1 MLSERMVAS
10 VVTQE
15 RGRHGSQGKLSAE
28 RRAATAEEIADIV
41 GAVENSTTAAII
53 ATGATRD
60 EVLEANTWLN
70 ADNDMHRELHHMPR
84 GVVARVL
91 DILEAEIAPPEER

>member
-1 MLSERMVAS
+1 MEAKG
-10 VVTQE
+10 E
-15 RGRHGSQGKLSAE
+15 FSAE
-28 RRAATAEEIADIV
+28 RRPATAEEIADIV
-41 GAVENSTTAAII
+41 GTVENGTIAAII

-91 DILEAEIAPPEER
+91 DILEAEIVPSEER